1 VARHVRHSFLVIALV
16 ALGALTLAPGA
27 GAGVQPIGAAPLTV
41 VKTVTG
47 TVPAGTTFSVTIQC
61 DGDIINDGGSGTDLA
76 TLTFDATG
84 QPTSPD
90 TVTFGDPGGCVVTET
105 VNGNAVSTTYS
116 CDFTLPDEEVPVPG
130 STDGFGAQQA
140 PPEEGVCEAAGPQSG
155 PMGVGIV
162 SEGQTATVTIANT
175 FGDPQPAAQIVA
187 QPAFTG

>member
-1 VARHVRHSFLVIALV
+1 MARHVRHSFLVVAILALS
-16 ALGALTLAPGA
+16 ALTFAPGA
-27 GAGVQPIGAAPLTV
+27 GAGVAPGAAPLTV
-41 VKTVTG
+41 VKTVSG

-61 DGDIINDGGSGTDLA
+61 DGDIIDDGDGGTDLA

-90 TVTFGDPGGCVVTET
+90 TVTFVDPGGCVVAET
-105 VNGNAVSTTYS
+105 VNGNALSTTYA
-116 CDFTLPDEEVPVPG
+116 CDFTLPAEEESPVPG
-130 STDGFGAQQA
+130 STDGFGAQQV

-162 SEGQTATVTIANT
+162 SQGQTATVTIHNT
-175 FGDPQPAAQIVA
+175 FGDPQAAEQIVA